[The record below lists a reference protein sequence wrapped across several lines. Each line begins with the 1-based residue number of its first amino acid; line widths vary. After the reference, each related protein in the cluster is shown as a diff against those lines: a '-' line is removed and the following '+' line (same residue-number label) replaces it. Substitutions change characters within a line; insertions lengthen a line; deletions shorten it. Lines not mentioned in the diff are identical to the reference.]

1 MAASLNRVILIGNLT
16 GDPDLK
22 YTQSGTARTQFSIAI
37 NRSYKDASG
46 KLQEETTFVPIVTW
60 GSQAENCHNYLTKGR
75 SVAVEGRLRIDS
87 FENAEGERRKV
98 VEVVASTV
106 QFLGGAPRSDDASP
120 RAAAQPSRPASTP
133 QPDEMPESSAEEVPF

>member
-16 GDPDLK
+16 ADPEMR
-22 YTQSGTARTQFSIAI
+22 YTPSGTARTRFSIAI
-37 NRSYKDASG
+37 NRQYKDSSG
-46 KLQEETTFVPIVTW
+46 QMQEEVTFVPIVVW
-60 GSQAENCHNYLTKGR
+60 GSQAENCANYLSKGR

-106 QFLGGAPRSDDASP
+106 QFLGGPRSQQQDSQPGSAPSP
-120 RAAAQPSRPASTP
+120 APKT
-133 QPDEMPESSAEEVPF
+133 DEPGTDEEVPF